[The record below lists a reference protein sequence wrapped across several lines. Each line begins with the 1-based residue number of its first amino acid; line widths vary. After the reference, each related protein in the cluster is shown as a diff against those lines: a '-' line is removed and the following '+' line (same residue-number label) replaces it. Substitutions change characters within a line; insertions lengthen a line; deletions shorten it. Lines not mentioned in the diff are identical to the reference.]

1 MGCGLFYFHV
11 NRLFV
16 KNTLYIAYKER
27 RYSLRHTSFRS
38 CVNFILLTEG
48 GVGMKKV
55 EAIIRDEKLSAVKE
69 SLKDIGIGGMTITEV
84 RGHGTQKGVTEVY
97 RGRSFSVDLLPKI
110 KVELVVDDKDLQ
122 TVTNAITDVARTGSI
137 GDGKIFIYD
146 VIEIIRIRT
155 GEKGTSAV

>member
-1 MGCGLFYFHV
+1 
-11 NRLFV
+11 
-16 KNTLYIAYKER
+16 
-27 RYSLRHTSFRS
+27 
-38 CVNFILLTEG
+38 
-48 GVGMKKV
+48 MKKV